1 MKYNIGDTVKINE
14 LEWEIKEYR
23 MGRGKEWIYT
33 LQRGDGFTDED
44 GNIISMSLNNDA
56 MDGVSLN
63 GKMIGSLNEI
73 SE

>member
-1 MKYNIGDTVKINE
+1 MKYNIGDTVSINDT
-14 LEWEIKEYR
+14 EWEIKEYR

-33 LQRGDGFTDED
+33 LNRSDGTVDED
-44 GNIISMSLNNDA
+44 GIIISMSLNSDA

>member
-1 MKYNIGDTVKINE
+1 MKYNIGDTIKINE

-23 MGRGKEWIYT
+23 MGRGREWVYT
-33 LQRGDGFTDED
+33 LHREDGAVDED
-44 GNIISMSLNNDA
+44 GIIISMSLNSDA